1 MGRKFTTDHIA
12 ALTALDLAGRRNYIA
27 CMNEQDLRR
36 VRDAVKGSAVS
47 FRGIANALG
56 GIGRICDKQLGE

>member
-36 VRDAVKGSAVS
+36 VRDAVKGSASSWRRV
-47 FRGIANALG
+47 ANVLG
-56 GIGRICDKQLGE
+56 GIGRLCDLQLGE